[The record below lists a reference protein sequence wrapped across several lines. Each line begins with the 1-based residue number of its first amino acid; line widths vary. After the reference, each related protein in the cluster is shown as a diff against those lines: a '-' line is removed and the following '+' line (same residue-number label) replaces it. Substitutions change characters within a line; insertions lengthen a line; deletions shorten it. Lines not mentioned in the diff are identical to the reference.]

1 MEILIRNLEPATVR
15 TLDEKAAK
23 AGMSRQEYLLMQLN
37 RMAAADAFHEERR
50 EYSTLVKNMG
60 LVIKNNTEQLQE
72 VADLLQDVLEKER
85 R

>member
-23 AGMSRQEYLLMQLN
+23 AGMSRQEYLLMELN
-37 RMAAADAFHEERR
+37 RMAVADAFHEERR

-60 LVIKNNTEQLQE
+60 MVIKNNTEQLQE
-72 VADLLQDVLEKER
+72 VAELLEDILENR

>member
-23 AGMSRQEYLLMQLN
+23 AGMSRQEYLVMQLS

-72 VADLLQDVLEKER
+72 VAELMQDILEKER